1 MAGLQSLMPG
11 QAVPPQMTAPKSAAT
26 PAAEVGQY
34 EGMSLEELIAAYM
47 RKPSGVLLGLIDK
60 ADKARKL
67 NEAQQGQQALAQMQQ
82 QQGTVADEKLAQ
94 VLQGAGGI
102 RRMATGGI
110 VALGGGGSSFVPG
123 ELLVNPDYDK
133 NGNPRSSTER
143 DTIIR
148 QNAERIRAA
157 RAAQEGTDKNFFER
171 LGPDEPLRRI
181 YDYFSTPSEKRVPIA
196 DALTTFFTQ
205 PAPSAA
211 PAAAAPTAQPSTPG
225 PRTRPQG
232 EGVAPAAEPAPTPS
246 PRRPTRENDGKPP
259 AAAPAAAPAV
269 NPIAQAF
276 QALLATQPPQGVSP
290 EIQAQRE
297 KVTGLQ
303 ALQEQ
308 QALEDAKRIR
318 EEVVRTGQRRMGRAN
333 TPFIEDAQAL
343 AALAGA
349 IDPRK
354 GYTFGSLG
362 TGIASALSERE
373 ARKQKAEEYV
383 AAGSD
388 KVRQLNATYLQLQLE
403 QAKYQEA
410 QLAGD
415 AKAARE
421 SAEKIAALR
430 YKYETDKADLE
441 IKQNVAKAQI
451 AAAGKPPGEV
461 ALMEWLRSPE
471 NRKIYEDVQSSK
483 REDDR
488 LVKLYEIYNKNK
500 LTLGDIT
507 FDQFVAG
514 FKQAAG
520 AASSDVPPPGAVRPK
535 GAP

>member
-34 EGMSLEELIAAYM
+34 EGMSLEELVAAYM

-67 NEAQQGQQALAQMQQ
+67 SEAQQGQQALAQMQQ

-110 VALGGGGSSFVPG
+110 VALAEGGSSTAEPTY
-123 ELLVNPDYDK
+123 ENPDFDEEGRPRGATEK
-133 NGNPRSSTER
+133 AEIIRRNRLRQQAFERTRQGAPRSLMNARETAQIQMPPEALRLLQEFPPSGPRGGETPDDRAALAARLNAAGAPVIPVLDER
-143 DTIIR
+143 DPL
-148 QNAERIRAA
+148 A
-157 RAAQEGTDKNFFER
+157 RGAQ
-171 LGPDEPLRRI
+171 
-181 YDYFSTPSEKRVPIA
+181 
-196 DALTTFFTQ
+196 
-205 PAPSAA
+205 
-211 PAAAAPTAQPSTPG
+211 
-225 PRTRPQG
+225 TRPAG
-232 EGVAPAAEPAPTPS
+232 AGPTPS
-246 PRRPTRENDGKPP
+246 PRQPTRENDGKPP
-259 AAAPAAAPAV
+259 AAAPAAAPV
-269 NPIAQAF
+269 VDTIAQAF
-276 QALLATQPPQGVSP
+276 LALLATQPPQGVSP

-318 EEVVRTGQRRMGRAN
+318 EEVVRTGQRRMDRAN

-388 KVRQLNATYLQLQLE
+388 KVRQLNATYRQLQLE
-403 QAKYQEA
+403 NAKYEA
-410 QLAGD
+410 ALRSDD

-441 IKQNVAKAQI
+441 IKKNVAKAQI

>member
-1 MAGLQSLMPG
+1 MPG

-47 RKPSGVLLGLIDK
+47 RKPSGVLLGMIDK

-67 NEAQQGQQALAQMQQ
+67 SAAQQGQQALAQMQQ

-94 VLQGAGGI
+94 VLQGAGGM

-110 VALGGGGSSFVPG
+110 VALAGGGDPEV
-123 ELLVNPDYDK
+123 
-133 NGNPRSSTER
+133 
-143 DTIIR
+143 
-148 QNAERIRAA
+148 QRI
-157 RAAQEGTDKNFFER
+157 
-171 LGPDEPLRRI
+171 LR
-181 YDYFSTPSEKRVPIA
+181 K
-196 DALTTFFTQ
+196 
-205 PAPSAA
+205 A
-211 PAAAAPTAQPSTPG
+211 PAARTAEENAKLEAAGIPLERRVPAPEGSTVQRLNRFLESPFIRETFTGGAERLSAEELRQRTDAGALTERIARTLGAEQVAAPLPAAQPSTPG
-225 PRTRPQG
+225 PRNRPRG
-232 EGVAPAAEPAPTPS
+232 EGVAPAAEPTPTPS
-246 PRRPTRENDGKPP
+246 PRQGIRENAGKPP
-259 AAAPAAAPAV
+259 AAAPAAAPV
-269 NPIAQAF
+269 VDPIAQAF
-276 QALLATQPPQGVSP
+276 LALLATQPPQGVSP

-318 EEVVRTGQRRMGRAN
+318 EEVVRTGQRRMDRAN

-388 KVRQLNATYLQLQLE
+388 KVRQLNATYRQLQLE
-403 QAKYQEA
+403 NAKYEEA
-410 QLAGD
+410 RRSND
-415 AKAARE
+415 AKAVRE

-451 AAAGKPPGEV
+451 AAAGKPPGEI

-483 REDDR
+483 REEDR

-500 LTLGDIT
+500 LALGDTT

-520 AASSDVPPPGAVRPK
+520 GAPSDVPPPGAVKPK